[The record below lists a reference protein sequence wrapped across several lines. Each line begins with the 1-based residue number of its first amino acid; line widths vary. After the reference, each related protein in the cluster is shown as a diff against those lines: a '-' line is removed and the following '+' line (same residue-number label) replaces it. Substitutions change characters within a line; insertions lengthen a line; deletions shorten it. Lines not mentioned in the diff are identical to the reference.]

1 MLSLKST
8 QPMDWNDSLSTGARI
23 QNGGRWG
30 MGMVIRKKNEGLPG
44 GNGDRKPWP
53 EESE

>member
-1 MLSLKST
+1 
-8 QPMDWNDSLSTGARI
+8 
-23 QNGGRWG
+23 

-53 EESE
+53 EESESFHFVHLRPTKNR